1 MRLVLIFLCELD
13 GLLCENL
20 NRTTYHKGACL
31 LFLLDG
37 LLYENLNR
45 TTYHKGA
52 CLLFLLDGLLCGNL
66 DHTTYQIFKQAYFHL
81 FSHSS
86 TNKKELQLFF

>member
-1 MRLVLIFLCELD
+1 
-13 GLLCENL
+13 
-20 NRTTYHKGACL
+20 
-31 LFLLDG
+31 
-37 LLYENLNR
+37 
-45 TTYHKGA
+45 
-52 CLLFLLDGLLCGNL
+52 LDGLLCGNL